1 MSKFISLNKVS
12 KIYFKKSKIKA
23 LNNINLN
30 LSLGK
35 IYSLIGPSGSGKST
49 LLNMLSLIDKPSTGT
64 IKIENKLINYDNQ
77 DKNDL
82 YRSSSIGIIYQNY
95 NLLNDFTALE
105 NVSLASL
112 ALKDNL
118 KLSENNARKTLIK
131 LGLSKRL
138 NHYSSELSGGENQ
151 RVAIARA
158 IINKPKIIL
167 ADEPT
172 GNLDLKTAKSVFST
186 LLSLKKS
193 NRLIIFATHN
203 RVFAD
208 MSDCKIEMID
218 GSIKS
223 IHGKLQQI

>member
-1 MSKFISLNKVS
+1 MNNFISLKKISKVF
-12 KIYFKKSKIKA
+12 FKKNKIKA
-23 LNNINLN
+23 LSNINLE

-35 IYSLIGPSGSGKST
+35 VYSLIGPSGSGKSS
-49 LLNMLSLIDKPSTGT
+49 LLNLISLIDKPSSGS
-64 IKIENKLINYDNQ
+64 IEIEKKIVSFDRQ

-95 NLLNDFTALE
+95 NLLSDFTALE
-105 NVSLASL
+105 NVSLAQL
-112 ALKDNL
+112 ALNNNNRTSELNAK
-118 KLSENNARKTLIK
+118 KVLSNF
-131 LGLSKRL
+131 GLSKRI
-138 NHYSSELSGGENQ
+138 NHFPSELSGGENQ

-172 GNLDLKTAKSVFST
+172 GNLDLKNAKSVFKT
-186 LLSLKKS
+186 LLKLRDK

-203 RVFAD
+203 REFAE

-218 GSIKS
+218 GNIKS
-223 IHGKLQQI
+223 INGNL

>member
-1 MSKFISLNKVS
+1 MNNFVSLKKIS

-30 LSLGK
+30 FK
-35 IYSLIGPSGSGKST
+35 IGRVYSLIGPSGSGKST
-49 LLNMLSLIDKPSTGT
+49 LLNLLSLIDKPSSGSIT
-64 IKIENKLINYDNQ
+64 IKNKIINYDNQ
-77 DKNDL
+77 NENDL

-105 NVSLASL
+105 NVSLAEL
-112 ALKDNL
+112 ALNNNSKT
-118 KLSENNARKTLIK
+118 SEINAKRTLHN
-131 LGLSKRL
+131 LGLSNRVY
-138 NHYSSELSGGENQ
+138 HYPTELSGGENQ

-172 GNLDLKTAKSVFST
+172 GNLDLKNAKTVFKN
-186 LLSLKKS
+186 LLNLKNKK
-193 NRLIIFATHN
+193 RLIIFATHN
-203 RVFAD
+203 REFAE

-218 GSIKS
+218 GNIKS
-223 IHGKLQQI
+223 INGKL

>member
-1 MSKFISLNKVS
+1 MNNFISLKKVS
-12 KIYFKKSKIKA
+12 KVFFKKNKIKA
-23 LNNINLN
+23 LSNINLE

-35 IYSLIGPSGSGKST
+35 VYSLIGPSGSGKST
-49 LLNMLSLIDKPSTGT
+49 LLNLISLIDKPSSGS
-64 IKIENKLINYDNQ
+64 IEIEKKIVSFDRQ

-95 NLLNDFTALE
+95 NLLSDFTALE
-105 NVSLASL
+105 NVSLAQL
-112 ALKDNL
+112 ALNNNNRTSELNAK
-118 KLSENNARKTLIK
+118 KVLSDF
-131 LGLSKRL
+131 GLSKRI
-138 NHYSSELSGGENQ
+138 NHFPSELSGGENQ

-172 GNLDLKTAKSVFST
+172 GNLDLKNAKSVFKT
-186 LLSLKKS
+186 LLKLRDK

-203 RVFAD
+203 REFAE

-223 IHGKLQQI
+223 INGNL

>member
-35 IYSLIGPSGSGKST
+35 IYSLVGPSGSGKST

-64 IKIENKLINYDNQ
+64 TKIENKLINYDNQ

-131 LGLSKRL
+131 LGLSKRI

-223 IHGKLQQI
+223 IHGKL

>member
-1 MSKFISLNKVS
+1 MNNFINLKNVS
-12 KIYFKKSKIKA
+12 KIYFKKNKIKA
-23 LNNINLN
+23 LNKINLN
-30 LSLGK
+30 FELGK
-35 IYSLIGPSGSGKST
+35 TYSIIGPSGSGKST
-49 LLNMLSLIDKPSTGT
+49 LLNLLSLIDEPSSGT
-64 IKIENKLINYDNQ
+64 ITINKKIINYNNQ
-77 DKNDL
+77 DYNDKF
-82 YRSSSIGIIYQNY
+82 RASTIGLIYQNY

-112 ALKDNL
+112 AWKDNL
-118 KLSENNARKTLIK
+118 KLSENNAKKSLAD

-138 NHYSSELSGGENQ
+138 NHFPTELSGGENQ
-151 RVAIARA
+151 RIAIARA

-172 GNLDLKTAKSVFST
+172 GNLDLRNAKSVFKT
-186 LLSLKKS
+186 LLNLKRG

-203 RVFAD
+203 REFAD

-223 IHGKLQQI
+223 VNGKLQ

>member
-1 MSKFISLNKVS
+1 MNNFISLKKVS
-12 KIYFKKSKIKA
+12 KVFFKKNKIKA
-23 LNNINLN
+23 LSNINLE

-35 IYSLIGPSGSGKST
+35 VYSLIGPSGSGKST
-49 LLNMLSLIDKPSTGT
+49 LLNLISLIDKPSSGS
-64 IKIENKLINYDNQ
+64 IEIEKKIVNFDRQ

-95 NLLNDFTALE
+95 NLLSDFTALE
-105 NVSLASL
+105 NVSLAQL
-112 ALKDNL
+112 ALNNNNRTSELNAK
-118 KLSENNARKTLIK
+118 KVLSNF
-131 LGLSKRL
+131 GLSKRI
-138 NHYSSELSGGENQ
+138 NHFPSELSGGENQ

-172 GNLDLKTAKSVFST
+172 GNLDLKNAKSVFKT
-186 LLSLKKS
+186 LLKLRDK

-203 RVFAD
+203 REFTE

-218 GSIKS
+218 GNIKS
-223 IHGKLQQI
+223 INGKL

>member
-23 LNNINLN
+23 LNNININ
-30 LSLGK
+30 FSLGN
-35 IYSLIGPSGSGKST
+35 IYSLTGPSGCGKST
-49 LLNMLSLIDKPSTGT
+49 LLNMLSLIDKPSKGS
-64 IKIENKLINYDNQ
+64 IKIENKLINYDDQ

-105 NVSLASL
+105 NVSLAEL
-112 ALKDNL
+112 ALNDNL
-118 KLSENNARKTLIK
+118 RSSKLNAKKILTS
-131 LGLSKRL
+131 LGLMKRI
-138 NHYSSELSGGENQ
+138 NHYPTELSGGENQ

-158 IINKPKIIL
+158 IINKPRIIL

-172 GNLDLKTAKSVFST
+172 GNLDVNTSKKVFKSLFD
-186 LLSLKKS
+186 LKKS

-203 RVFAD
+203 RLFAD
-208 MSDCKIEMID
+208 MSDCKIEMTD
-218 GSIKS
+218 GNIKS
-223 IHGKLQQI
+223 ING

>member
-1 MSKFISLNKVS
+1 MNNFVSLKKIS

-30 LSLGK
+30 FK
-35 IYSLIGPSGSGKST
+35 IGRVYSLIGPSGSGKST
-49 LLNMLSLIDKPSTGT
+49 LLNLLSLIDKPSSGSIA
-64 IKIENKLINYDNQ
+64 IKNKIINYDNQ
-77 DKNDL
+77 NENDL

-105 NVSLASL
+105 NVSLAEL
-112 ALKDNL
+112 ALNNNSKT
-118 KLSENNARKTLIK
+118 SEINAKKTLHN
-131 LGLSKRL
+131 LGLSNRVY
-138 NHYSSELSGGENQ
+138 HYPTELSGGENQ

-172 GNLDLKTAKSVFST
+172 GNLDLKNAKTVFKN
-186 LLSLKKS
+186 LLNLKNKK
-193 NRLIIFATHN
+193 RLIIFATHN
-203 RVFAD
+203 REFAE

-218 GSIKS
+218 GNIKS
-223 IHGKLQQI
+223 INGKL

>member
-186 LLSLKKS
+186 LLSLKRS

>member
-12 KIYFKKSKIKA
+12 KIYFKKNKIKA

-186 LLSLKKS
+186 LLSLKRS

-223 IHGKLQQI
+223 IHGKL

>member
-1 MSKFISLNKVS
+1 MNNFISLKKIS

-30 LSLGK
+30 FK
-35 IYSLIGPSGSGKST
+35 IGRVYSLIGPSGSGKST
-49 LLNMLSLIDKPSTGT
+49 LLNLLSLIDKPSSGS
-64 IKIENKLINYDNQ
+64 IKIKNKIINYDNQ
-77 DKNDL
+77 NENDL

-105 NVSLASL
+105 NVSLAEL
-112 ALKDNL
+112 ALNNNSKT
-118 KLSENNARKTLIK
+118 SEINAKKTLHN
-131 LGLSKRL
+131 LGLSNRVY
-138 NHYSSELSGGENQ
+138 HYPTELSGGENQ

-172 GNLDLKTAKSVFST
+172 GNLDLKNAKTVFKN
-186 LLSLKKS
+186 LLNLKNKK
-193 NRLIIFATHN
+193 RLIIFATHN
-203 RVFAD
+203 REFAE

-218 GSIKS
+218 GNIKS
-223 IHGKLQQI
+223 INGKL

>member
-1 MSKFISLNKVS
+1 MNNFISLKKISKVF
-12 KIYFKKSKIKA
+12 FKKNKIKA
-23 LNNINLN
+23 LSNINLE

-35 IYSLIGPSGSGKST
+35 VYSLIGPSGSGKST
-49 LLNMLSLIDKPSTGT
+49 LLNLISLIDKPSSGS
-64 IKIENKLINYDNQ
+64 IEIEKKIVSFDRQ

-95 NLLNDFTALE
+95 NLLSDFTALE
-105 NVSLASL
+105 NVSLAQL
-112 ALKDNL
+112 ALNNNNRTSELNAK
-118 KLSENNARKTLIK
+118 KVLSDF
-131 LGLSKRL
+131 GLSKRI
-138 NHYSSELSGGENQ
+138 NHFPSELSGGENQ

-172 GNLDLKTAKSVFST
+172 GNLDLKNAKSVFKT
-186 LLSLKKS
+186 LLKLRDK

-203 RVFAD
+203 REFAE

-218 GSIKS
+218 GNIRSIN
-223 IHGKLQQI
+223 GKLQ

>member
-1 MSKFISLNKVS
+1 MNNFISLKKVS
-12 KIYFKKSKIKA
+12 KVFFKKNKIRA
-23 LNNINLN
+23 LSNINLE

-35 IYSLIGPSGSGKST
+35 VYSLIGPSGSGKST
-49 LLNMLSLIDKPSTGT
+49 LLNLISLIDKPSSGS
-64 IKIENKLINYDNQ
+64 IEIEKKIVSFDRQ

-95 NLLNDFTALE
+95 NLLSDFTALE
-105 NVSLASL
+105 NVSLAQL
-112 ALKDNL
+112 ALNNNNRTSELNAK
-118 KLSENNARKTLIK
+118 KVLSNF
-131 LGLSKRL
+131 GLSKRI
-138 NHYSSELSGGENQ
+138 NHFPSELSGGENQ

-172 GNLDLKTAKSVFST
+172 GNLDLKNAKSVFKT
-186 LLSLKKS
+186 LLKLRGK

-203 RVFAD
+203 REFAE

-218 GSIKS
+218 GNIKS
-223 IHGKLQQI
+223 INGKL